1 MKTLDSL
8 LNSIPI
14 IARSGKD
21 HPLTVKGLAYHSGKV
36 APGYLFVAIKGY
48 RTDGHRYL
56 PEAARRG
63 ALAAVVEELQPQL
76 PLPQFQVADSR
87 RALAA
92 LADTFYD
99 HPSQLMVIGL
109 TASNGKTTT
118 AFMTN
123 AVLMKKPLLG
133 TVIMK
138 IGNRIRPAQLITE
151 SLDLQVTFTVWSKSS
166 RLGDR
171 GSPAGLS
178 HRVRVYLSSHKQH
191 QPEHIDFHGPL
202 TPIFRPRPPWS

>member
-14 IARSGKD
+14 ITRFGEYD
-21 HPLTVKGLAYHSGKV
+21 QLFPVKGLAYHSGKV

-87 RALAA
+87 RAPAA

-99 HPSQLMVIGL
+99 HPPKAYGNRPDRL
-109 TASNGKTTT
+109 NGKTTT

-123 AVLMKKPLLG
+123 AVLEEQGLKP
-133 TVIMK
+133 
-138 IGNRIRPAQLITE
+138 
-151 SLDLQVTFTVWSKSS
+151 
-166 RLGDR
+166 
-171 GSPAGLS
+171 GSWAP
-178 HRVRVYLSSHKQH
+178 
-191 QPEHIDFHGPL
+191 
-202 TPIFRPRPPWS
+202 